1 MLSAVLVAIVGV
13 VCGGIVGVV
22 FGFSAT
28 SHPDVLRGVRPDTNS
43 RIIRFLARPTAEMSP
58 AEGLLFILLMLAW
71 LGVFFGLMLLP
82 GVAAGRLTEDTVPL
96 VPVAYVFTAVAGW
109 LGFKFGAH
117 AWRTMS

>member
-1 MLSAVLVAIVGV
+1 MLSAVLVAIVGA

-28 SHPDVLRGVRPDTNS
+28 SHTDVLRGVRPVTNS

-58 AEGLLFILLMLAW
+58 AEGVLFVLLILAW
-71 LGVFFGLMLLP
+71 LAVFFGLMLLP
-82 GVAAGRLTEDTVPL
+82 AVAAGRLTEDTVPL
-96 VPVAYVFTAVAGW
+96 VPLAYGVTAVAWW